1 MGAAGASGT
10 SPVGGCRAA
19 VSFLSMLLVATGAT
33 AASAQD
39 VAPLALSPRPALPS
53 NLIVPDV
60 MQPLVTAMWRRSP
73 TFRRQCARLAENPGV
88 IVRVEM
94 ARRTGHAVA
103 LAHVKR
109 HAAGIEAALE
119 IEWRRPDLYVEHL
132 AHELEH
138 VLEYVDGVDISRFE
152 RQGLDGV
159 MKVAGILE
167 TARARAVG
175 RAVAREAVP

>member
-1 MGAAGASGT
+1 MGATGGSGT
-10 SPVGGCRAA
+10 SSVSGCRAA
-19 VSFLSMLLVATGAT
+19 AVLLSVLLVGGGVAVG
-33 AASAQD
+33 SAQD
-39 VAPLALSPRPALPS
+39 VAPIPVAPDPALPF

-60 MQPLVTAMWRRSP
+60 MRPLVTAMWRRSP

-88 IVRVEM
+88 IVRVEA

-103 LAHVKR
+103 LAHVR
-109 HAAGIEAALE
+109 RRTDRIEAALQ
-119 IEWRRPDLYVEHL
+119 IEWRKPDLYVEHI

-138 VLEYVDGVDISRFE
+138 VLEYVDGVDISRLE
-152 RQGLDGV
+152 GQGLDGV

-175 RAVAREAVP
+175 RAVAREAMP

>member
-1 MGAAGASGT
+1 MGTTGGSGR
-10 SPVGGCRAA
+10 SSVNGHRRAA
-19 VSFLSMLLVATGAT
+19 ALLTTLLVAGGA
-33 AASAQD
+33 AVASAQD
-39 VAPLALSPRPALPS
+39 VAIPRSNDPAFPP
-53 NLIVPDV
+53 NLTVPDV
-60 MQPLVTAMWRRSP
+60 MRPLVTAMWRRSP

-94 ARRTGHAVA
+94 TRRTGHASA
-103 LAHVKR
+103 LSHVRR
-109 HAAGIEAALE
+109 HAGGIEAALE

-138 VLEYVDGVDISRFE
+138 VLEHVDDVDVARFS

-159 MKVAGILE
+159 MTVAGIYE

-175 RAVAREAVP
+175 RAVAREAMP